1 MRDKLLASW
10 GRFAATKSGWVVAGI
25 LVLAVLASISAS
37 RLKVTMRW
45 SDLLPLEDPMVQE
58 FDRIIKEYT
67 NASNSIILV
76 QGPEHRIKEFA
87 EAIVPGIESLDRYVE
102 RVHYKIDEEFLR
114 HHAFMLAKAKDLKKT
129 VGVFSDLNL
138 TSLLTHIN
146 DNFEETYIAD
156 EEALS
161 TKEKEDEAVRYL
173 DGLQFWLQAMD
184 RYASDPHGTTGALA
198 DSAVDRFLIGDPYFI
213 SQDKNVLL
221 IMVEPT
227 FSVMDIDMAVASTDS
242 MQALLDRMLPEFPE
256 VRAGLTGNMPLQRDE
271 MVYSMKDLKTT
282 SVVALVLVLLFFILS
297 FRMWTAPLL
306 AGANLIL
313 AIIVAAGAGALL
325 LDSLNI
331 MTSMFAVI
339 LIGLGIDYSI

>member
-76 QGPEHRIKEFA
+76 QGPERQIKEFA

-114 HHAFMLAKAKDLKKT
+114 RHAFMLAKAKDLKKT

-161 TKEKEDEAVRYL
+161 TKQKEDEAV
-173 DGLQFWLQAMD
+173 
-184 RYASDPHGTTGALA
+184 
-198 DSAVDRFLIGDPYFI
+198 
-213 SQDKNVLL
+213 
-221 IMVEPT
+221 
-227 FSVMDIDMAVASTDS
+227 
-242 MQALLDRMLPEFPE
+242 
-256 VRAGLTGNMPLQRDE
+256 
-271 MVYSMKDLKTT
+271 
-282 SVVALVLVLLFFILS
+282 
-297 FRMWTAPLL
+297 
-306 AGANLIL
+306 
-313 AIIVAAGAGALL
+313 
-325 LDSLNI
+325 
-331 MTSMFAVI
+331 
-339 LIGLGIDYSI
+339 